1 MKIRKLLSLIKD
13 TFQPSLPVSKIY
25 KYKLAICRD
34 YAKLTASL
42 LLNLFHK
49 NNIYLITI
57 RGHVAT
63 VIEING
69 KLYVLDQRMPI
80 SDPNTWLMRQRKD
93 KADLWEIKREG
104 GKIETRFF
112 KTIKIDKK
120 LKLNRKILEEIIPTI
135 EKAMNENRNSVE
147 HVFKGYSDLYDI
159 DDPII
164 RESLERTIW
173 NKIKNEFLS
182 NSSKIE
188 GLELKSDGKDLILKI
203 YFKA

>member
-1 MKIRKLLSLIKD
+1 MLYLIKKD
-13 TFQPSLPVSKIY
+13 AFRLSLPVSKIY

-42 LLNLFHK
+42 LLNLFPK
-49 NNIYLITI
+49 NSIYFITI
-57 RGHVAT
+57 PGHVAT
-63 VIEING
+63 VIEIDG

-80 SDPNTWLMRQRKD
+80 SSPIAWLIKWCKD
-93 KADLWEIKREG
+93 KADLWEIKEED

-112 KTIKIDKK
+112 KTVKADKR
-120 LKLNRKILEEIIPTI
+120 LRLNRKTSEEVVSTV
-135 EKAMNENRNSVE
+135 EKAMNEKGNDVE
-147 HVFKGYSDLYDI
+147 YVFKDYSKLYDI

-188 GLELKSDGKDLILKI
+188 GLELKSDEKDLVLKI
-203 YFKA
+203 YFKV